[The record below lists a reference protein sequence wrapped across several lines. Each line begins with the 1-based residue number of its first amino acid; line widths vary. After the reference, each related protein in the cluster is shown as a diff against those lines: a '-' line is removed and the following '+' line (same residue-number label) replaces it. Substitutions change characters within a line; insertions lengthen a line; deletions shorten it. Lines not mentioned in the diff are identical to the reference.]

1 MCKASGIAFVLYYQQ
16 NRPVLLSERGNCF
29 SVVFNSA
36 KYPNKNFKLSA
47 ILFFLLRL
55 NPDTFFISV
64 HHYDLLF
71 FFFSA
76 RRVTRERP
84 WTSSL

>member
-29 SVVFNSA
+29 SEVFNSA
-36 KYPNKNFKLSA
+36 KYPNKNFKLS
-47 ILFFLLRL
+47 
-55 NPDTFFISV
+55 PDTFFISV
-64 HHYDLLF
+64 HHYDLLFF